1 MRKGEILS
9 LKWQQIDLRHR
20 FISLTNSKSGEGAEI
35 PINETPREMFEEMLH
50 RIESIYVFTD
60 NSGNTYTWIKDSF
73 GTVLRK
79 AEIYGFR
86 FHDLRHTFS
95 SQLVMRG
102 GELSLQIF
110 YFPVNF
116 RKFFY

>member
-1 MRKGEILS
+1 M
-9 LKWQQIDLRHR
+9 
-20 FISLTNSKSGEGAEI
+20 TNSKSGEGREI
-35 PINETPREMFEEMLH
+35 PINDILREMFEEMLH

-60 NSGNTYTWIKDSF
+60 NSGNPYKWIKHSF
-73 GTVLRK
+73 GTALRK

-102 GELSLQIF
+102 WSCHYKPFTFL
-110 YFPVNF
+110 
-116 RKFFY
+116 